1 MRIRPLSFSNPIRVA
16 VVLVGLL
23 GALVISPS
31 ALAGK
36 KLQGRWQLTITIPDP
51 PIGDKS
57 RTLLVTI
64 DVSPRVD
71 SLQGRLTISDE
82 QGRTVGGVW
91 RQVGK
96 KVSIAY
102 ELPCSSGEQCASLV
116 LLGKIK
122 EGGVKIK
129 NGTVIVMWD
138 TPNEQ
143 NHALYD
149 TSNGSFSGERLD

>member
-1 MRIRPLSFSNPIRVA
+1 MSMKPMSVSKPTRVA
-16 VVLVGLL
+16 VILVGLL

-36 KLQGRWQLTITIPDP
+36 KLQGRWQLTITIPEP
-51 PIGDKS
+51 PISDKT
-57 RTLLVTI
+57 RILLVTM
-64 DVSPRVD
+64 DVSPRGD
-71 SLQGRLTISDE
+71 SLQGRLTITNE
-82 QGRTVGGVW
+82 AGRTVGGVW

-102 ELPCSSGEQCASLV
+102 ELPCSPGEQCASLV
-116 LLGKIK
+116 LLGKVK

-129 NGTVIVMWD
+129 NGNVIVMWD

>member
-1 MRIRPLSFSNPIRVA
+1 MRMKPIVSKPIRVA
-16 VVLVGLL
+16 VVLAGLL

-36 KLQGRWQLTITIPDP
+36 KLQGRWQFTITIPES
-51 PIGDKS
+51 PISDRS
-57 RTLLVTI
+57 RTLPVTI
-64 DVSPRVD
+64 DVSPRGD
-71 SLQGRLTISDE
+71 SLQGRLTITDE
-82 QGRTVGGVW
+82 GGRTVGGVW

-96 KVSIAY
+96 KISIAY

-116 LLGKIK
+116 LLGKVK
-122 EGGVKIK
+122 DGGVKIK
-129 NGTVIVMWD
+129 NGAVIVMWD

-149 TSNGSFSGERLD
+149 TSNGSFSGDRLD

>member
-1 MRIRPLSFSNPIRVA
+1 MRIRPESFSKPIRVA

-23 GALVISPS
+23 GTLVVSPA

-51 PIGDKS
+51 PISDKL

-71 SLQGRLTISDE
+71 LQGRLTISD
-82 QGRTVGGVW
+82 QVGRTVGGVW

-96 KVSIAY
+96 NVSIAY
-102 ELPCSSGEQCASLV
+102 ELPCSPGEQCASLV
-116 LLGKIK
+116 LLGKVK

>member
-1 MRIRPLSFSNPIRVA
+1 MRIQPILSKHIRVV
-16 VVLVGLL
+16 VVLVGVL
-23 GALVISPS
+23 GALVVSPS

-36 KLQGRWQLTITIPDP
+36 KLQGRWQLTITIPEA
-51 PIGDKS
+51 PIGDKT
-57 RTLLVTI
+57 RTLPVTI
-64 DVSPRVD
+64 DVSPRDD

-96 KVSIAY
+96 KISIAY
-102 ELPCSSGEQCASLV
+102 ELPCSPEEQCASLV
-116 LLGKIK
+116 LLGKVK
-122 EGGVKIK
+122 DGGVKIK

-138 TPNEQ
+138 SPNEQ

>member
-1 MRIRPLSFSNPIRVA
+1 MRIRPESISKPIRVA
-16 VVLVGLL
+16 VVLAGLL
-23 GALVISPS
+23 GALVVSPS

-51 PIGDKS
+51 PIGDKL

-71 SLQGRLTISDE
+71 LQGRLTISDAE
-82 QGRTVGGVW
+82 GRTVGGVW

-102 ELPCSSGEQCASLV
+102 ELPCSPGEPCASLV
-116 LLGKIK
+116 LLGKVK